1 MLLIKNELITSPLVL
16 GRLAGRVKST
26 RSRWKMYAR
35 LWKSHRAW
43 FLSDAACEFVNLRDV
58 KTHTLGADV
67 APVGTVGIHTT
78 RLEHAVC
85 RVWFF
90 CTLIC
95 AYFQWRIWRTLD
107 RPPLQPTIPSY
118 KTPLWQSLHH
128 HFSKPISSRSNS
140 VINSFCLREQ
150 RRVFLPSR
158 DSEDIGRS
166 STSFQSTKGASKS
179 SSML

>member
-35 LWKSHRAW
+35 LWKSHRTW

-78 RLEHAVC
+78 RLVC
-85 RVWFF
+85 RVWF
-90 CTLIC
+90 L
-95 AYFQWRIWRTLD
+95 RTLSIFSMENLED
-107 RPPLQPTIPSY
+107 PRQTPPSSPQSPLTKLLSGNHYITISLSRFQADPTRLLINFVY
-118 KTPLWQSLHH
+118 VNKGV
-128 HFSKPISSRSNS
+128 FSPHLGSP
-140 VINSFCLREQ
+140 E
-150 RRVFLPSR
+150 
-158 DSEDIGRS
+158 
-166 STSFQSTKGASKS
+166 TS
-179 SSML
+179 